1 MAQWVV
7 SSDSSDLTRALQAE
21 TSLQVMTSLSDAA
34 AIVIVPT
41 ARQRPRFLRAWLR
54 EYPQRE
60 APMVMTMAQF
70 IKRYGQQAMPGGPR
84 ILHESAVDVLLR
96 DAGREHP
103 AVMALGVQAE
113 KIVRWTQHE
122 ADPESVERLAAQ
134 IGRHTRKGRL
144 LAELSEVWQRL
155 YEIYGSRGCDR
166 GMYARLLAD
175 RLSESSI
182 APYMAADGRAYTRLV
197 MLDTHGVTPVDR
209 RLLDQLVRHGW
220 NVGIRFCSEPLPMAE
235 LPSSTTSSD
244 ILWFVAQGWQAGG
257 EQAQPQPATTQCAV
271 LPSRIDEVRSALA
284 MVRSD
289 VGSGIPL
296 GRMVLC
302 IAGSSAYRRLL
313 VQEAERMGVPITA
326 TSQRPLSA
334 SRIASAVNAVC
345 RVLTGGWQRIDV
357 ERMFRDPLLER
368 FRSRGGADVV
378 EIARRD
384 RIRGG
389 EGINE
394 WLDRLAWGEQAT
406 RQARERAEE
415 TGSDDV
421 WARLRSVREYV
432 RAQEV
437 VRRLAELLNTDPSVP
452 VSVKTFTTLVGQTI
466 LDEMGLIDVLD
477 EALGSRT
484 QGDILDAESELR
496 AVTALK
502 DVLEFYRGVAEDHDL
517 ADVPLG
523 EHVSRWWAMVEATS
537 IEDNAPKRGVPVLSP
552 AEMRSIEAEHVIV
565 LGFVEGEFPR
575 STSHLLDDEIIPDAL
590 RRLNVE
596 AMADILSAADG
607 RRLTLMR
614 PTRVDDSLT
623 ITSSLRIMLPRD
635 CEGYLQPPTLSRQNT
650 STHPIESAYRPS
662 QSVVAGS
669 ALPSIARPL
678 YEEEC
683 SRRMS
688 ASRLDEMQKCP
699 YRYFATKV
707 LRLDTTTSDD
717 ARLTPLERGNVLH
730 ELIATF
736 FQRVR
741 PLPEIGPVTVQSLL
755 ERRVMLQRARSEQYW
770 QMLCELVDE
779 YAERHAWTHT
789 FAEVERHTLVGSS
802 NMPGLLLRWLELEI
816 TYQEETGHAPALFEI
831 VLNED
836 ITIEID
842 GRFATLPIT
851 ARIDRV
857 DLAPDGE
864 GVSFIVGDYKP
875 RASSGY
881 TTQRIMNG
889 ELSQMPIYLR
899 ATSEWLTRHN
909 VPNEPL
915 AAMYRSFGTTI
926 HETDDPR
933 VQMVLYSPAVK
944 HWKDFASIK
953 QSQRPKAFADILDMP
968 LQQQVDATLVY
979 ADALAESIRA
989 GVFPVQPTA
998 SVCEHCRMNELC
1010 RVDEWGIVG
1019 VSPQENEE

>member
-7 SSDSSDLTRALQAE
+7 SSDSSDLTRALQAQ
-21 TSLQVMTSLSDAA
+21 TSLQVMTSLPDAA
-34 AIVIVPT
+34 TIVIVPT
-41 ARQRPRFLRAWLR
+41 TRQRPRFLRAWLH
-54 EYPQRE
+54 EHPQRE
-60 APMVMTMAQF
+60 APIVMTMAQF
-70 IKRYGQQAMPGGPR
+70 IKRYGQQLMPDGPR
-84 ILHESAVDVLLR
+84 ILHESAVDLLLR
-96 DAGREHP
+96 DAGREYP
-103 AVMALGVQAE
+103 SVMALGVQAE

-122 ADPESVERLAAQ
+122 ADPTSVERLASQ
-134 IGRHTRKGRL
+134 IGRQSRKGRL

-166 GMYARLLAD
+166 GLYARLLVD
-175 RLSESSI
+175 RSSQSPI
-182 APYMAADGRAYTRLV
+182 APYITPDGRMLARLV

-209 RLLDQLVRHGW
+209 RLLDQLARHGW
-220 NVGIRFCSEPLPMAE
+220 DVAVRFCSEPLPMDE
-235 LPSSTTSSD
+235 LPASTTSSD

-257 EQAQPQPATTQCAV
+257 EQMQPRPAGTQCAV

-284 MVRSD
+284 MVRDD
-289 VGSGIPL
+289 VAAGIHI
-296 GRMVLC
+296 GRTVIC
-302 IAGSSAYRRLL
+302 VPGSSAYRRLL
-313 VQEAERMGVPITA
+313 VQQAERMGLPITA
-326 TSQRPLSA
+326 TAQRALSA
-334 SRIASAVNAVC
+334 TRIASAVNAVC
-345 RVLTGGWQRIDV
+345 RMLTGGWQRIDV

-368 FRSRGGADVV
+368 FRSRGGIDVV
-378 EIARRD
+378 DIARRD

-389 EGINE
+389 EGIGE
-394 WLDRLAWGEQAT
+394 WLDRLSWGEQAT
-406 RQARERAEE
+406 RKARQRAEE
-415 TGSDDV
+415 TGTDDV
-421 WARLRSVREYV
+421 WARSRSVREYV

-437 VRRLAELLNTDPSVP
+437 LQRLAALLNIDPSIP
-452 VSVKTFTTLVGQTI
+452 ISVKTFTTLVGQTI
-466 LDEMGLIDVLD
+466 LDEMGLVDVLD
-477 EALGSRT
+477 DALAPAGK
-484 QGDILDAESELR
+484 GIVPDAEAELR

-502 DVLEFYRGVAEDHDL
+502 DVLEFYRGIAEDHDL
-517 ADVPLG
+517 ADVPLA

-537 IEDNAPKRGVPVLSP
+537 IEDNAPKRGVPVLNP
-552 AEMRSIEAEHVIV
+552 AELRSTDAEHVIV

-575 STSHLLDDEIIPDAL
+575 STSHLLDDEIIPDVL
-590 RRLNVE
+590 RRLNGE

-607 RRLTLMR
+607 RRLTLLR
-614 PTRVDDSLT
+614 PKRVDDSLT
-623 ITSSLRIMLPRD
+623 IASSLRIMLD
-635 CEGYLQPPTLSRQNT
+635 ADQELELQPPLLPRQNT
-650 STHPIESAYRPS
+650 TTHPVETAYRPS
-662 QSVVAGS
+662 QSVIAGL
-669 ALPSIARPL
+669 ALPALAGPL
-678 YEEEC
+678 YEEERD
-683 SRRMS
+683 RRMS

-707 LRLDTTTSDD
+707 LRLDTSTSDD

-736 FQRVR
+736 FHRVR
-741 PLPEIGPVTVQSLL
+741 PLPELAEVTVRELL
-755 ERRVMLQRARSEQYW
+755 ERRVLLQRARSEQYR

-789 FAEVERHTLVGSS
+789 FAEVERQALVGSV
-802 NMPGLLLRWLELEI
+802 NMPGLLRRWLELEI

-842 GRFATLPIT
+842 GRATTLPIT

-953 QSQRPKAFADILDMP
+953 QSQRPKVYETILMQP
-968 LQQQVDATLVY
+968 LLQQVNATLVY
-979 ADALAESIRA
+979 ADALAESIRS
-989 GVFPVQPTA
+989 GTFPVQPDGTA
-998 SVCEHCRMNELC
+998 CEHCRMNELC
-1010 RVDEWGIVG
+1010 RVDEWGMGG
-1019 VSPQENEE
+1019 VSPQEY

>member
-1 MAQWVV
+1 MALWIV

-21 TSLQVMTSLSDAA
+21 TSLQVMTSLSDSA

-41 ARQRPRFLRAWLR
+41 GRQRPRFLRAWLR

-60 APMVMTMAQF
+60 APIVMTMAQF
-70 IKRYGQQAMPGGPR
+70 IKRYGQQVMLGGPR
-84 ILHESAVDVLLR
+84 ILHESAVDVLMR

-113 KIVRWTQHE
+113 KLVRWTQHE
-122 ADPESVERLAAQ
+122 ADPESVGRLASQ
-134 IGRHTRKGRL
+134 IGHHTRKGRL
-144 LAELSEVWQRL
+144 LAELARVWQRL
-155 YEIYGSRGCDR
+155 HEIYGSRGCDR
-166 GMYARLLAD
+166 GMYARLLVD
-175 RLSESSI
+175 GLSQVSKAPYI
-182 APYMAADGRAYTRLV
+182 APDGRAYTRLV

-209 RLLDQLVRHGW
+209 RLLDQLARNGW
-220 NVGIRFCSEPLPMAE
+220 DVGVRFCSEPLPTAE
-235 LPSSTTSSD
+235 LPSSTTPSD
-244 ILWFVAQGWQAGG
+244 ILWFVAQGWQTGG
-257 EQAQPQPATTQCAV
+257 EQTQPQPAITQCAV

-284 MVRSD
+284 MVRED
-289 VGSGIPL
+289 VASGMPI
-296 GRMVLC
+296 GRSVLC

-313 VQEAERMGVPITA
+313 VQEAERMGVPITVNA
-326 TSQRPLSA
+326 QRALSA
-334 SRIASAVNAVC
+334 TRIASAVNAVC
-345 RVLTGGWQRIDV
+345 RVHTGGWQRSDV

-368 FRSRGGADVV
+368 FRSRGGTDVV
-378 EIARRD
+378 DIGRRD

-394 WLDRLAWGEQAT
+394 WLGRLAWGEQAT

-415 TGSDDV
+415 TGTDDI
-421 WARLRSVREYV
+421 WARSRSVREYV
-432 RAQEV
+432 RAQDV
-437 VRRLAELLNTDPSVP
+437 MKRLAELLNTHPSVP
-452 VSVKTFTTLVGQTI
+452 VSVNTFTTLVGQTI
-466 LDEMGLIDVLD
+466 LDDMGLVDVLN
-477 EALGSRT
+477 EALGSGSYGVT
-484 QGDILDAESELR
+484 LDAESELR

-523 EHVSRWWAMVEATS
+523 EHVSRWWTMVDATS
-537 IEDNAPKRGVPVLSP
+537 IDDAAPKRGVPVLSP
-552 AEMRSIEAEHVIV
+552 AELRSVEAEHVIV

-575 STSHLLDDEIIPDAL
+575 STSHLLDDEIIPDVL
-590 RRLNVE
+590 RRLNGE
-596 AMADILSAADG
+596 AMADILCAADDK
-607 RRLTLMR
+607 RLTLLR
-614 PTRVDDSLT
+614 PKRIDDSLT
-623 ITSSLRIMLPRD
+623 IASSLRIMVSAD
-635 CEGYLQPPTLSRQNT
+635 QEVELQPPTNPHHS
-650 STHPIESAYRPS
+650 SMTHPDTTAYRPS
-662 QSVVAGS
+662 QSVVAGA
-669 ALPSIARPL
+669 ALPPIARPL
-678 YEEEC
+678 YKEERD
-683 SRRMS
+683 RRMS

-707 LRLDTTTSDD
+707 LRLDTSASDD

-741 PLPEIGPVTVQSLL
+741 PLPELGEVTVQELL
-755 ERRVMLQRARSEQYW
+755 DRRVILQRARSEQYW
-770 QMLCELVDE
+770 QLLCDLVDE
-779 YAERHAWTHT
+779 YSERHAWTHT
-789 FAEVERHTLVGSS
+789 FAEVERQALVGSAT
-802 NMPGLLLRWLELEI
+802 MPGLLRRWLELEI
-816 TYQEETGHAPALFEI
+816 TYQEETGHAPAMFEI

-836 ITIEID
+836 ITIEVN
-842 GRFATLPIT
+842 GRATTLPIT

-889 ELSQMPIYLR
+889 ELSQMPIYLQ

-915 AAMYRSFGTTI
+915 AAVYRSFGTMI

-944 HWKDFASIK
+944 HWKEFASIK
-953 QSQRPKAFADILDMP
+953 QSQRPKVFETILSQP
-968 LQQQVDATLVY
+968 LIQQVNATLAY

-989 GVFPVQPTA
+989 DTFPVQPTGA
-998 SVCEHCRMNELC
+998 ACEHCRMNELC
-1010 RVDEWGIVG
+1010 RVDEWGIGG
-1019 VSPQENEE
+1019 VSPQEN